1 MRTRKV
7 SKSKYGNFLQKADE
21 YLRSARNAF
30 EREHWNSAVGNSVHC
45 CINSADALL
54 VFYLGMRSTGER
66 HSDALPLLRQLP
78 LESDVISSRM
88 KQFSNV
94 LGQKTK
100 AEYTETLLS
109 RKTAE
114 VALKETERFHSWVK
128 ESLKSD

>member
-7 SKSKYGNFLQKADE
+7 SKSKYRNFLQKADE
-21 YLRSARNAF
+21 YLQSARNAF
-30 EREHWNSAVGNSVHC
+30 ENEHWNSAVGNSVHC

-54 VFYLGMRSTGER
+54 VFYLGMRSIGER

-78 LESDVISSRM
+78 LESDVISSKM

-114 VALKETERFHSWVK
+114 VALKETERFYSWVK
-128 ESLKSD
+128 DLLEV

>member
-7 SKSKYGNFLQKADE
+7 SKSKYRNFLQKADE
-21 YLRSARNAF
+21 YLQSARNAF

-54 VFYLGMRSTGER
+54 VFYLGIRSTGER
-66 HSDALPLLRQLP
+66 HSDVLPLLRQLP
-78 LESDVISSRM
+78 FESDVISSKM

-94 LGQKTK
+94 LRQKTK

-109 RKTAE
+109 RKIADI
-114 VALKETERFHSWVK
+114 ALKETGRFYSWVK
-128 ESLKSD
+128 ELLEV

>member
-7 SKSKYGNFLQKADE
+7 SKSKYRNFLQKADE
-21 YLRSARNAF
+21 YLQSAKNAL

-54 VFYLGMRSTGER
+54 VFYLGIRSTGER
-66 HSDALPLLRQLP
+66 HSDVLPLLRQLP
-78 LESDVISSRM
+78 FESGVISSKM

-94 LGQKTK
+94 LSQKTK

-109 RKTAE
+109 RKIAD
-114 VALKETERFHSWVK
+114 VALKETERFYSWVK
-128 ESLKSD
+128 ELLEV

>member
-7 SKSKYGNFLQKADE
+7 SKSKYRNFLQKADE
-21 YLRSARNAF
+21 YLQSARNAF

-54 VFYLGMRSTGER
+54 VFYLGIRSTGER
-66 HSDALPLLRQLP
+66 HSDVLPLLPQLP
-78 LESDVISSRM
+78 FESDVVSSKM

-94 LGQKTK
+94 LSQKTK

-109 RKTAE
+109 RKIADI
-114 VALKETERFHSWVK
+114 ALKETGRFYSWVK
-128 ESLKSD
+128 ELLEV